1 MTARTHDLAA
11 ISAFGLIV
19 TSQPIRAVTVTTALI
34 AVIANQIGGI
44 APDID
49 QPTAPFWRNLPIF
62 KIFGK
67 FAGKLLGGHRFITHS
82 LIGLVLAGFGVMFLL
97 NLLHQIVPK
106 MDVHVVW
113 WAFMVGMISHLITDM
128 FTKEGIPLLLPIPI
142 KIGFPPLKKFR
153 LTTGKIGEKIFFI
166 ALAAIDIWYCSV
178 NYQYLVQVFH
188 NIQ

>member
-166 ALAAIDIWYCSV
+166 ALAAIDIWYYSV